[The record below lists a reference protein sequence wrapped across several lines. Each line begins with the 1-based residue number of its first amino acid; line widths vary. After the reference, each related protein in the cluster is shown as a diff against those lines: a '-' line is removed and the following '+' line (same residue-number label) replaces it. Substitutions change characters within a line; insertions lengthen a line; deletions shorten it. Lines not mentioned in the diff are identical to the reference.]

1 MSSTILQQLVDELLD
16 RARSEHPKVEFVIVV
31 SSANSLLLRKH
42 ADPRRAGYMVELG
55 SLSGARLPGRN
66 GRGPPRMGPDLDT
79 SAWLS
84 PVQGPG
90 SPAAPTYRG
99 DLSTGQIMVIGSGG
113 S

>member
-31 SSANSLLLRKH
+31 SSANSLLLPKH
-42 ADPRRAGYMVELG
+42 ADRLERSRSGAPGFYRGHVYRDAMVE
-55 SLSGARLPGRN
+55 ATPDW
-66 GRGPPRMGPDLDT
+66 PDLDT

-99 DLSTGQIMVIGSGG
+99 DLNTGQIMVIGLGG